1 MCRLLLRKHQIVVL
15 DEATADVDL
24 NTDKDIQSVINK
36 EFGNCTVLTIAHRL
50 ETVMN
55 SDRIVVMNKG
65 EIVEVGPP
73 QELIAKGGYFAELVQ
88 SSNFV
93 AKQALD
99 TLSRMDKIEKV
110 IGAGVAA
117 HQTLLDVQKQLE
129 QGKKLVVR
137 LNEVEHIA
145 ADTRGLNVG

>member
-1 MCRLLLRKHQIVVL
+1 MLKRLYMLATGGAPQGSADKGTSPLDKQIEGNIRLSSGQQQLFSMCRLLLRKHQIVVL

-88 SSNFV
+88 SSNF
-93 AKQALD
+93 
-99 TLSRMDKIEKV
+99 
-110 IGAGVAA
+110 GAS
-117 HQTLLDVQKQLE
+117 HF
-129 QGKKLVVR
+129 
-137 LNEVEHIA
+137 
-145 ADTRGLNVG
+145 